1 MRLISQHIER
11 KTGEGRAVLLP
22 EEPEDL
28 VTPDDSPNPGGLTD
42 DQTVARLQP
51 DPPQRPAP
59 RLRHPQSNQ

>member
-28 VTPDDSPNPGGLTD
+28 VTPDDSTNPGGLTD
-42 DQTVARLQP
+42 EQSVARLQP

-59 RLRHPQSNQ
+59 RLRHPQSDQ